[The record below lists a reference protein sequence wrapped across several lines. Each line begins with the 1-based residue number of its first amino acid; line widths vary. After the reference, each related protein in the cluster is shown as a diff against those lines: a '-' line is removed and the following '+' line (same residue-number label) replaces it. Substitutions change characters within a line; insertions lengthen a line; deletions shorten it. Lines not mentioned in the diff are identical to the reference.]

1 MAKAPTKPNPSWVAT
16 AAQKAAISQAASTYD
31 PTRLSA
37 NWAATKQVAKTG
49 ATPLATP
56 NPNANAGA
64 AYNPVTG
71 QFDKPVVPQAD
82 NPATTGG
89 GAGPTGGGA
98 GPTGGGAGPA
108 DLTSGSSGQDTT
120 AWNITND
127 PTYQMGML
135 QGQSAFNTARANALA
150 SMQNQTTGLNR
161 QYAGLEQNAQIA
173 RRNLAGNFAARGMGR
188 GDYGAQ
194 YRAMDQMNAQEITA
208 QTDIK
213 DQISALNQNFLSNY
227 GAVGTDWTG
236 TTAGQGYQNTAI
248 QQALAARLAQYGVK

>member
-1 MAKAPTKPNPSWVAT
+1 MAKAPTKPNPNWIAT
-16 AAQKAAISQAASTYD
+16 DAQKAAIQQAAASYD

-37 NWAATKQVAKTG
+37 NWASTKMAAKAG
-49 ATPLATP
+49 ATPLATA
-56 NPNANAGA
+56 NPNANVGA
-64 AYNPVTG
+64 AYNPITG
-71 QFDKPVVPQAD
+71 QYDKPIVPLAD
-82 NPATTGG
+82 NPTAPT
-89 GAGPTGGGA
+89 GPTGGG
-98 GPTGGGAGPA
+98 TGGVTDA
-108 DLTSGSSGQDTT
+108 TSGSSGQGAEPWTL
-120 AWNITND
+120 TND

-150 SMQNQTTGLNR
+150 AMQNQTTGLNR

-227 GAVGTDWTG
+227 GAIGTDWTG